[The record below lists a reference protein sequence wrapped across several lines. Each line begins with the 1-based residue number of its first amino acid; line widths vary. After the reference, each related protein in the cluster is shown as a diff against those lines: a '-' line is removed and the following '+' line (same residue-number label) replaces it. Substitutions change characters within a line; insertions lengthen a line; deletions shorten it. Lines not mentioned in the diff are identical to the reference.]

1 MQMDTQEAKLLAEI
15 RARRAD
21 LVMKAEG
28 LKRTLTETFDPRE
41 RIKRHPLRGILS
53 SVGAGMFL
61 GRMMTGRASRRT
73 GVEPEPAP
81 PEPQSPL
88 AALAAG
94 VLPTLLPTLLP
105 AVMGPLMS
113 LIMPRGSRRRAKTN
127 SH

>member
-1 MQMDTQEAKLLAEI
+1 MDAQEEILLADI
-15 RARRAD
+15 KARRAD
-21 LVMKAEG
+21 LVSKAEG

-61 GRMMTGRASRRT
+61 GRLMGGRGPRK
-73 GVEPEPAP
+73 GGFEPEPPP

-88 AALAAG
+88 ASLAAG

-105 AVMGPLMS
+105 AVMGPLLS
-113 LIMPRGSRRRAKTN
+113 LILPRGPRRRGKTN